1 MGDEDGCPVP
11 VRCSGRRPRT
21 AGGGG
26 DGERLA
32 GRETAR
38 GERMGVGRGARA
50 RAGEAGVVG
59 WLGGRERGRMVVVV
73 DVVASSSS
81 LLCFS
86 SSVCTAL
93 PLVVGKIRL
102 LHRYIL

>member
-1 MGDEDGCPVP
+1 MAAPCPCAAVAEGPGLRAAAATASDWQAERQPEERGWGLEEGRERGRVRP
-11 VRCSGRRPRT
+11 VW
-21 AGGGG
+21 
-26 DGERLA
+26 LA
-32 GRETAR
+32 GWE
-38 GERMGVGRGARA
+38 G
-50 RAGEAGVVG
+50 
-59 WLGGRERGRMVVVV
+59 ERGRMVVVV